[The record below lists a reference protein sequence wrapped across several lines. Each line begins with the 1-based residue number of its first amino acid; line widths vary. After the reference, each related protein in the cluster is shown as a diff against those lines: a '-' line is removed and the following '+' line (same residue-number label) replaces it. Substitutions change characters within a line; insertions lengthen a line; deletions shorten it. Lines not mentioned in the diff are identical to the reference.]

1 MNLKNIG
8 IIPTNENYVHSL
20 YVSSGVI
27 AFPTALVNKDENILK
42 CTPCGSEYCVSD
54 LEDVTSTNDTAYQ
67 MISSDLNDSSAIS
80 ELIDIEWVNAYC
92 LIHDLGIEVQYFPFF
107 LLLLPLCL
115 CLVQK
120 IASM

>member
-1 MNLKNIG
+1 MIYN
-8 IIPTNENYVHSL
+8 NEKYVYSL
-20 YVSSGVI
+20 NVSSGVI

-54 LEDVTSTNDTAYQ
+54 LEYVTSTNDTAYQ
-67 MISSDLNDSSAIS
+67 LISSDLNDSSAIA